1 MDSNEKAIAV
11 RAVYKNVLGNAYL
24 MESER
29 AELAYSESCFTYTGN
44 AKEFVRAVAQSDA
57 YRTRYFEPV
66 TPMRFVESV
75 LPGPPVASLPLSPAL
90 PVESSS
96 VLPAPPVEWLPLSV
110 ALANAS
116 STRRRRCCRRRAF
129 IAGPCRARR
138 CRSRSAGDAAGTGC
152 PAATA
157 AASRT
162 RRAAARF
169 SRRLALSAAP

>member
-75 LPGPPVASLPLSPAL
+75 LPGRPSRRCPCRPPCPSSRRPCYLPRPSSGCPCRWPWPMPPPPVDDVAADVERSLQAHAERA
-90 PVESSS
+90 V
-96 VLPAPPVEWLPLSV
+96 V
-110 ALANAS
+110 A
-116 STRRRRCCRRRAF
+116 
-129 IAGPCRARR
+129 RARR
-138 CRSRSAGDAAGTGC
+138 
-152 PAATA
+152 ATQQA
-157 AASRT
+157 LDVPQLPLRLHA
-162 RRAAARF
+162 RAAQQRA
-169 SRRLALSAAP
+169 SPDA